1 MAELGVVQRDQ
12 PLSDD
17 PTAWFTLP
25 SKWYL
30 DPEVYEREKAAI
42 FYRNWNYV
50 THVSA
55 LAKAGDYETLRI
67 ADENVFVVRDHE
79 GELKAYYNVCRHR
92 AHLLLEGHGNTKV
105 ITCPY
110 HAWAYG
116 LDGTLRNAPLTDD
129 VPGFDKSQFCLAPVR
144 VEELSGLVFVN
155 LDPEAQALATLAPDL
170 AEDLREK
177 VPLLKDLEVV
187 DTQSFP
193 SNQVIGAN
201 WKVVADNYLE
211 CYHCAKAHPAFA
223 DMISLADYQ
232 MDTFGIWSRQIGP
245 NTQPKNSAYDFSPD
259 APIQTAGFWYIW
271 PTTTINYVP
280 GEPMVQVLNI
290 LPVDLDTTV
299 FSGHRLA
306 LGGDTDEARRHYLF
320 EVLGVED
327 QNLCESVQRGLKSR
341 SYNQGRFVV
350 DRALSGT
357 AEHAVHHFHRLV
369 KQALEG

>member
-1 MAELGVVQRDQ
+1 MAELRVVQLDQ

-17 PTAWFTLP
+17 PTISFTLP

-30 DPEVYEREKAAI
+30 DPEVYEREKERI
-42 FYRNWNYV
+42 FYRNWIYV

-55 LAKAGDYETLRI
+55 LARVGDYATLRV
-67 ADENVFVVRDHE
+67 ADEHVFVVRDHK
-79 GELKAYYNVCRHR
+79 GALRAYYNVCRHR
-92 AHLLLEGHGNTKV
+92 AHLLLAGHGNTKV

-129 VPGFDKSQFCLAPVR
+129 VPGFDKRQFCLKPVR

-155 LDPEAQALATLAPDL
+155 LDPEAEALADLAPDL
-170 AEDLREK
+170 ADDLRDK
-177 VPLLKDLEVV
+177 VPQLPDLEIV

-193 SNQVIGAN
+193 SDQSIRAN
-201 WKVVADNYLE
+201 WKVVADNFLE

-232 MDTFGIWSRQIGP
+232 MATFGIWSRQFGP
-245 NTQPKNSAYDFSPD
+245 NTRPRNSAYDFSPD

-290 LPVDLDTTV
+290 FPLDLETTV
-299 FSGHRLA
+299 FTGHRLA
-306 LGGDTDEARRHYLF
+306 LGGDPDEARRHYLF

-341 SYNQGRFVV
+341 SYSQGRFVV
-350 DRALSGT
+350 DSALSGT

>member
-1 MAELGVVQRDQ
+1 MAELRVVHLDQ

-17 PTAWFTLP
+17 PTVSFTLP

-30 DPEVYEREKAAI
+30 DPEVYEREKERI
-42 FYRNWNYV
+42 FYRNWIYV

-55 LAKAGDYETLRI
+55 LSRAGDYATLRI
-67 ADENVFVVRDHE
+67 ADENVFVVRDHK
-79 GELKAYYNVCRHR
+79 GALQAYYNVCRHR
-92 AHLLLEGHGNTKV
+92 AHLLLAGHGNTKV

-129 VPGFDKSQFCLAPVR
+129 VPGFDKSQFCLKPVR
-144 VEELSGLVFVN
+144 VETLSGLVFVN
-155 LDPEAQALATLAPDL
+155 LDPEAEALADLAPDL
-170 AEDLREK
+170 AGDLRDK
-177 VPLLKDLEVV
+177 VPQLADLEIV

-193 SNQVIGAN
+193 SDQSIRAN
-201 WKVVADNYLE
+201 WKVVADNFLE

-223 DMISLADYQ
+223 DMISLADYR
-232 MDTFGIWSRQIGP
+232 METFGIWSRQFGP
-245 NTQPKNSAYDFSPD
+245 NTRPRNSAYDFSPD

-290 LPVDLDTTV
+290 LPLDLETTV
-299 FSGHRLA
+299 FTGHRLA
-306 LGGDTDEARRHYLF
+306 LGGDRDEARRRYLF
-320 EVLGVED
+320 EILGVED

-341 SYNQGRFVV
+341 SYSQGRFVV
-350 DRALSGT
+350 DPALSGT

-369 KQALEG
+369 KQALVG